1 MSGRG
6 KASELTPPERRLIAE
21 KIKEGWS
28 TRDVALLTG
37 RSQSTI
43 QNIRKELGLSK
54 PAAFGTGTS
63 NELKAWF
70 AKHGNWDWKD
80 PREKKD
86 DLHKKR
92 DFWTRE
98 TGSNFRTP
106 YHFPGRISH

>member
-28 TRDVALLTG
+28 TRDIELLTG
-37 RSQSTI
+37 RSPATI
-43 QNIRKELGLSK
+43 SKVKRDLGLNKKSLFCTN
-54 PAAFGTGTS
+54 PS
-63 NELKAWF
+63 NELKSWF
-70 AKHGNWDWKD
+70 AHHGNWDWKD

-98 TGSNFRTP
+98 TGSQFRTP